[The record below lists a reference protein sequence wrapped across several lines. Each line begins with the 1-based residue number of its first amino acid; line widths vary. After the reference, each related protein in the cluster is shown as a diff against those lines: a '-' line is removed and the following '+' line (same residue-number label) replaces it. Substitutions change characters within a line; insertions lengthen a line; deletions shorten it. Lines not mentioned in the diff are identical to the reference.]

1 MKKRLKTGGLILI
14 CVILASIYIVVKL
27 NSAMKMPNSF
37 RDTGYLGNA
46 LFLDTLK
53 ALEYDV
59 TYEIKEIEKLS
70 VNRFVMMNGSGSQGV
85 SEDNVDKLLDFA
97 QTGGKV
103 MLLLTEDQMEAV
115 LVPETDDQGAV
126 FMTDTASAPFEM
138 GWEYPSGGVMIYDLI
153 DHYSNIE
160 LSTQREEAYTYLEA
174 LHPYIKDGVSVNEYF
189 MFVTENKRSL
199 WSETPETVKFVLFAF
214 LVCVGLF
221 FWYKGKRFGAKEIYY
236 EEVEAD
242 ENSYPKAVAALYLR
256 AKHWEIL
263 PNIYFNALKK
273 KIQKS
278 KTNPEGWNEIEK
290 HLTDMEVGRYAGLSQ
305 RKKNKFIRKL
315 LQDMQTVEKEI

>member
-14 CVILASIYIVVKL
+14 CVIVAIIYIVVKL
-27 NSAMKMPNSF
+27 NASMKMPNSF
-37 RDTGYLGNA
+37 RGNGYLGNA

-53 ALEYDV
+53 ALDYDA
-59 TYEIKEIEKLS
+59 TYEIKEIEKLEPS
-70 VNRFVMMNGSGSQGV
+70 RFVMMNGSGIQGA
-85 SEDNVDKLLDFA
+85 SDENVDKLLKFA

-103 MLLLTEDQMEAV
+103 MLLLTEDQMENV

-126 FMTDTASAPFEM
+126 LMADTAVDPFEM
-138 GWEYPSGGVMIYDLI
+138 GWEYPSGGVILYDVI
-153 DHYSNIE
+153 NHYGNIE
-160 LSTQREEAYTYLEA
+160 LTTQREEAYTYLEA
-174 LHPYIKDGVSVNEYF
+174 LHPYIKDGVSLNEYF
-189 MFVTENKRSL
+189 MFVSENKRSL

-221 FWYKGKRFGAKEIYY
+221 FWYRGKRFGAKEMDY

-278 KTNPEGWNEIEK
+278 KISPDNWPDIEK
-290 HLTDMEVGRYAGLSQ
+290 QLQDLESGRYNDLSK
-305 RKKNKFIRKL
+305 RKKHKIIRKL
-315 LQDMQTVEKEI
+315 LQDMQAVEKEI